1 MLCLV
6 VHEDIGMPIYEF
18 ECADH
23 GTFEL
28 TRPMAEVRDPAP
40 CPDCGEIGKRLLS
53 APSVA
58 TGSLIGRRA
67 AAVNERSQH
76 EPRIVKR
83 EAPRPSNEPAKR
95 TVHASTGGYPWAI
108 GH

>member
-1 MLCLV
+1 
-6 VHEDIGMPIYEF
+6 MPIYEF

-28 TRPMAEVRDPAP
+28 TRSMAQVREPAP
-40 CPDCGEIGKRLLS
+40 CPGCGALGKRLLS
-53 APSVA
+53 APNLA
-58 TGSLIGRRA
+58 TGSAVGLRA
-67 AAVNERSQH
+67 AAINERSQH

-83 EAPRPSNEPAKR
+83 EAAKPSGEPAKR
-95 TVHASTGGYPWAI
+95 PVHVSHGGYPWAI

>member
-1 MLCLV
+1 
-6 VHEDIGMPIYEF
+6 MPIYEF

-23 GTFEL
+23 GLFEL
-28 TRPMAEVRDPAP
+28 SRPMAQMRDPAE
-40 CPDCGEIGKRLLS
+40 CPECGEHGKRLLS
-53 APSVA
+53 APNLA
-58 TGSLIGRRA
+58 TGSATGRRA

-83 EAPRPSNEPAKR
+83 EAPRATGEPAKR
-95 TVHASTGGYPWAI
+95 TVHSSHGGYPWAI

>member
-1 MLCLV
+1 
-6 VHEDIGMPIYEF
+6 MPIYEF

-28 TRPMAEVRDPAP
+28 TRSMAQVREPAA
-40 CPDCGEIGKRLLS
+40 CPDCGELGKRLLS
-53 APSVA
+53 APNLA
-58 TGSLIGRRA
+58 TGSALGRRA
-67 AAVNERSQH
+67 AAINERSQH

-83 EAPRPSNEPAKR
+83 EMAKQSGDPAKR
-95 TVHASTGGYPWAI
+95 PLQASQGGYPWAI